1 MRLRDKVAV
10 ITGAANGIGQA
21 AALIFAEEGARVVL
35 ADRDAEGESCAREI
49 RERGGEGL
57 FVATDVSSDAAVE
70 QLIDK
75 TLDQFGDVDV
85 LVNSAG
91 IDILATVVETEPA
104 RWHRVMDVNL
114 ASVYRTCRF
123 AIPSMMRRGAGAI
136 VNVAS
141 LQGMY
146 GWPHYAAY
154 AASKAGI
161 IGLTRQIA
169 VDYAD
174 HNVRSNSISP
184 GGIETQLTDNSKRLE
199 QEYADDPGA
208 PAAPGKSEPGSA
220 DELSHVDNRSRL
232 RRQGVPQDVAY
243 AALFLASD
251 ESAYISGQNIVVDG
265 IHSSCG

>member
-35 ADRDAEGESCAREI
+35 ADRDAEGEGCAREI

-75 TLDQFGDVDV
+75 TLDQFGGVDV

-123 AIPSMMRRGAGAI
+123 AIPSMMRRGGGAI

-174 HNVRSNSISP
+174 HKVRSNSISP

-199 QEYADDPGA
+199 REYADDPGA
-208 PAAPGKSEPGSA
+208 PAAPPADGESTSA
-220 DELSHVDNRSRL
+220 DEPSPAVSRL
-232 RRQGVPQDVAY
+232 RRQGLPRDVAY

-251 ESAYISGQNIVVDG
+251 ESAYISGQNLVVDG
-265 IHSSCG
+265 IHSSLG